1 MLAPAMDHVV
11 TDHVLILFRAGK
23 ARPGVLYPV
32 SSVVLQ
38 VRIIQPKAK
47 GRATKMKRNPRR
59 YILEESSGRE
69 TFGQHGL
76 QTSIWVSR

>member
-11 TDHVLILFRAGK
+11 IDHVLILFRAGK

-38 VRIIQPKAK
+38 EKCVSYSLKPRGGQQKGKEIQE
-47 GRATKMKRNPRR
+47 N
-59 YILEESSGRE
+59 
-69 TFGQHGL
+69 
-76 QTSIWVSR
+76 TS